1 MSDSKLILVTGAT
14 GYVGGRLVPRLLAA
28 GYRVRCLVRD
38 LGRLQGRT
46 WLDQVELAQGDVLQ
60 PAPLFAAMQDVS
72 VVYYL
77 VHSLAGGGDFSDR
90 DLVAARNCSNAAK
103 SAGVERIIY
112 LGGLGD
118 PQADL
123 SPHLRSRHETGVAL
137 RAAGVPVTEFRAAVI
152 VGSGS
157 LSFEMIRY
165 LTERLPVMICPKWVF
180 TRIQPIA
187 IRNVLDYLVAAL
199 ECPAS
204 VGRILEIG
212 GRDVLTYAEMMTGYA
227 RSRGLTR
234 RLLAVP
240 VLTPRLSSY
249 WVHLV
254 TPIPANIAQPLIKGL
269 GNEVIVRDVLA
280 LKLFPAIQPL
290 DYETAVRLALEKMN
304 SRDVET
310 AWTDALTSSQG
321 DKTPVTLISS
331 EGMIIE
337 RRQRMVSA
345 PADAVYRSFSRLGG
359 KRGWLYMDCA
369 WQIRGLADRLCGGVG
384 MRRGRRDPEALRV
397 GDPLDFWRVEMVE
410 PGRLI
415 RLRAEMKVPGRAWL
429 EFKAVPQAGR
439 QTLLTQTAFFEPKG
453 LFGLL
458 YWYALYPVHALIFSG
473 LVRRL
478 GEQAGRLLM
487 PIVGAILLTMN
498 THAANKFI
506 FNFQTITNSAAW
518 QIVNDN
524 VMGGVS
530 TSDFRLTNGAA
541 VFQGEVSLA
550 NNGGFAS
557 VRSLPASH
565 ELAGCDAFII
575 RAYGDGHR
583 YKFTVR
589 MDQSF
594 DSAIYQTSFT
604 PKPGEW
610 TEHRLPMKQFVPTFR
625 GRVLSG
631 EQALDPAKVTSVG
644 FLISDKQAGPFRLEI
659 DWIKSVSLE

>member
-1 MSDSKLILVTGAT
+1 MSDTKLILVTGAT

-38 LGRLQGRT
+38 PARLQGRA
-46 WLDQVELAQGDVLQ
+46 WLNQVELAQGDVLQ
-60 PAPLFAAMQDVS
+60 PDSLVAAMRDVS

-77 VHSLAGGGDFSDR
+77 VHSLGGGEDFSER
-90 DLVAARNCSNAAK
+90 DFLAARNCANAAK
-103 SAGVERIIY
+103 SAGVTRIIY

-123 SPHLRSRHETGVAL
+123 SPHLRSRHETGKAL
-137 RAAGVPVTEFRAAVI
+137 SAAGVPVTEFRAAVI

-199 ECPAS
+199 NCSAS
-204 VGRILEIG
+204 TGRILEIG

-227 RSRGLTR
+227 RARGLTR

-269 GNEVIVRDVLA
+269 GNEVIVRDALA
-280 LKLFPAIQPL
+280 LKLFPAIQPI
-290 DYETAVRLALEKMN
+290 DYETAVRLALVKMEA
-304 SRDVET
+304 RDVET

-321 DKTPVTLISS
+321 EKTPVTLISS

-345 PADAVYRSFSRLGG
+345 SADAVYRSFSRLGG
-359 KRGWLYMDCA
+359 ARGWLYMDWA
-369 WQIRGLADRLCGGVG
+369 WQIRGLVDRLCGGVG

-410 PGRLI
+410 PGLLI
-415 RLRAEMKVPGRAWL
+415 RLRAEMLVPGRAWL
-429 EFKAVPQAGR
+429 EFKSLPQPNG

-473 LVRRL
+473 LIRRL
-478 GEQAGRLLM
+478 GELAGRLLL

-498 THAANKFI
+498 TQAADKFI
-506 FNFQTITNSAAW
+506 FNFQTITNPAAW
-518 QIVNDN
+518 QVVNDG

-565 ELAGCDAFII
+565 ELAGYDAFVI
-575 RAYGDGHR
+575 RVFGDGHR
-583 YKFTVR
+583 YKFTAR

-604 PKPGEW
+604 TKPSEW
-610 TEHRLPMKQFVPTFR
+610 TEHRLPLKQFVPTFR
-625 GRVLSG
+625 GRVLAA
-631 EQALDPAKVTSVG
+631 EPPLDPAKVTSVG
-644 FLISDKQAGPFRLEI
+644 RAHRLQT
-659 DWIKSVSLE
+659 KSSQRFPLRFVSS